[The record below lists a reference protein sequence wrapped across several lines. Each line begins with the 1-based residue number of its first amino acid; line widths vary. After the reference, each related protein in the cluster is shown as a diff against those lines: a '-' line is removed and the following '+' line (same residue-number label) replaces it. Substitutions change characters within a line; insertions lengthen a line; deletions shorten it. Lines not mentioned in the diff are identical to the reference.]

1 MAGARDYYD
10 ILGLS
15 KSASAEDIKN
25 AYRKLAREHH
35 PDMVAEP
42 DKAAAE
48 ARFKE
53 LNEAYQILSDPQK
66 KQMYDQF
73 GHAGVGN
80 GPQGAGAGYG
90 PFGGFGGQG
99 QAGGNWGPFSYS
111 YSTSNAQDFGDFD
124 PLDIFEEV
132 FGFRGFG
139 GGKRRQSRGK
149 NLFYEMPLTFAEA
162 VKGIEKEIKVESGT
176 FKIKVPAGVHDGIEV
191 KYPEKGMPSPDGS
204 TKGDMFIT
212 FRVKT
217 PPEFNVVNADIGV
230 GVEIDFTQAILGD
243 SVDIKVVDPA
253 SDTGLGTA
261 KLKIPEGTQH
271 GTRFKISGKG
281 LPRLRG
287 SGRGDVYVQVFVTL
301 PKKVSKQQKKILEE
315 FKKN

>member
-10 ILGLS
+10 ILGVS
-15 KSASAEDIKN
+15 RSASAEDIKG
-25 AYRKLAREHH
+25 AYRKKAREHH
-35 PDMVAEP
+35 PDMVSEK
-42 DKAAAE
+42 DKATAE
-48 ARFKE
+48 AQFKE
-53 LNEAYQILSDPQK
+53 INEAYQILSDPQK
-66 KQMYDQF
+66 RQMYDQF

-80 GPQGAGAGYG
+80 GPQGGGAG
-90 PFGGFGGQG
+90 FGGFGGQG
-99 QAGGNWGPFSYS
+99 RAGGNWGPFSYS

-139 GGKRRQSRGK
+139 GGKRGQSRGR
-149 NLFYEMPLTFAEA
+149 NLAYEMPLSFAEA
-162 VKGIEKEIKVESGT
+162 VKGVEKEIKVESGT
-176 FKIKVPAGVHDGIEV
+176 FKIKVPPGVHDGVEI
-191 KYPEKGMPSPDGS
+191 KYPQKGMPSPDGT

-217 PPEFNVVNADIGV
+217 PPEFNVVESDIGI
-230 GVEIDFTQAILGD
+230 GLELDFVQAILGD
-243 SVDIKVVDPA
+243 TVSVKVVDTT
-253 SDTGLGTA
+253 SETGLGTA

-287 SGRGDVYVQVFVTL
+287 SGRGDVYVQVFIKL
-301 PKKVSKQQKKILEE
+301 PKKVNKKQKQALEDY
-315 FKKN
+315 KKNI